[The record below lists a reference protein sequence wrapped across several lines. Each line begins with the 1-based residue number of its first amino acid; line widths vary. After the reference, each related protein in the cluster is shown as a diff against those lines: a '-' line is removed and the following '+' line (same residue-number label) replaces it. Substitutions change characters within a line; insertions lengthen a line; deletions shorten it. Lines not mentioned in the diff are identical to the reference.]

1 MTLRKSFSKVAE
13 IEISYKGNR
22 KQVEKSVIK
31 TSKDA
36 YHIFLETWDSNK
48 LELQEHFRVMLL
60 DRDNSVLG
68 VSTIATGGM
77 AACLVDVKLLFA
89 TAILAK
95 SAGLIIA
102 HNHPSGKKEF
112 STPDMELTEKIVMA
126 GKVLDLPLLDHIL
139 VTHDGYVSMADIGN
153 LPSRNLSYRHDVVP
167 F

>member
-1 MTLRKSFSKVAE
+1 MSLREEFTKVAE

-22 KQVEKSVIK
+22 MHSQKPVIR

-36 YHIFLETWDSNK
+36 YHLFLDTWDSNK
-48 LELQEHFRVMLL
+48 LELQEHFRIMLL

-68 VSTIATGGM
+68 VSTMATGSM
-77 AACLVDVKLLFA
+77 TACIVDVKMVFA

-95 SAGLIIA
+95 ATGLIVA

-112 STPDMELTEKIVMA
+112 SVPDKEMTEKIVTA
-126 GKVLDLPLLDHIL
+126 GKILELPVLDHIL
-139 VTHDGYVSMADIGN
+139 VTNEGYVSMADIGEM
-153 LPSRNLSYRHDVVP
+153 PSPNLSYRRSVVP